1 MQAFPFDLLH
11 SSHTPIPGPL
21 GPGLGY
27 FLCVAIG
34 LLGAILAARWQ
45 PRSTQLPPAERQAI
59 AFAALA
65 GAILAAYGLQ
75 LPADLLGW
83 NAPMPPG
90 MVGDGMPLGGRTVLG
105 GLLGGWLG
113 VELMKLFLG
122 IRRPTGGDFALPL
135 AIALCC
141 GRFGCWLA
149 GCCGGQPCAAEWY
162 ATIDAVGTPRVP
174 VQLLE
179 ATFHGLCAVALAIA
193 ARRRFWPER
202 RLAAY
207 LALYALVRF
216 ALEFLRL
223 HPPIAFGLSWY
234 QFLALALFG
243 LAGATWWRRRAI
255 ADAAL
260 LR

>member
-1 MQAFPFDLLH
+1 MVASKKAQRLVERAM
-11 SSHTPIPGPL
+11 PL
-21 GPGLGY
+21 AKRADSATA
-27 FLCVAIG
+27 VAHLESLETQLEG
-34 LLGAILAARWQ
+34 LLGRIERIHL
-45 PRSTQLPPAERQAI
+45 QLLVWSERQ
-59 AFAALA
+59 LA
-65 GAILAAYGLQ
+65 EE
-75 LPADLLGW
+75 DE
-83 NAPMPPG
+83 
-90 MVGDGMPLGGRTVLG
+90 TV
-105 GLLGGWLG
+105 
-113 VELMKLFLG
+113 K
-122 IRRPTGGDFALPL
+122 A
-135 AIALCC
+135 
-141 GRFGCWLA
+141 
-149 GCCGGQPCAAEWY
+149 
-162 ATIDAVGTPRVP
+162 
-174 VQLLE
+174 
-179 ATFHGLCAVALAIA
+179 AVALAIA